1 MAIDYFNELL
11 AKYRNISY
19 PSSTQRQVDYLRNDL
34 RKDILTPQ
42 FDQARIEYQNML
54 AGTGVNRRS
63 VDATAGGEQQQII
76 INPTTGA
83 TEIVTPEYN
92 RMFRTDAT
100 DFNPGG
106 QGSFENIYDAD
117 LGKIDPR
124 TGRPKDEVTSTDT
137 GTGTVTQRTSGTE
150 GRQGRENRE
159 QQNPITHE
167 VINGV
172 AYRINKETGE
182 VEILDG
188 LDEIIANTANTF
200 VSNFT
205 LSGILAGGKS
215 YHDKMQDLKE
225 VSEDAY
231 NAVTANVREQARTAY
246 GDGYDEPSLAQN
258 LKTDFNIAKNWIGG
272 LISGDDDSDS
282 EENTPTK
289 KLSFVNGK
297 AVFTDPDEDKPQST
311 QPSNVTTTVTQGLIS
326 DQQLSNPSGG
336 GGNNQNQGG
345 YKDVPGVSRGRN
357 IHG

>member
-150 GRQGRENRE
+150 GREGRENRE
-159 QQNPITHE
+159 QQNNITHE

-172 AYRINKETGE
+172 AYRIDTETGK
-182 VEILDG
+182 VEMLDG
-188 LDEIIANTANTF
+188 LDAIIANTANTF

-272 LISGDDDSDS
+272 LISGDDDSD
-282 EENTPTK
+282 NDDITPTK

-297 AVFTDPDEDKPQST
+297 AVFTDSDEDTPQST
-311 QPSNVTTTVTQGLIS
+311 QPSNITTTITPGLIT
-326 DQQLSNPSGG
+326 DQQLTSGG
-336 GGNNQNQGG
+336 GGNQGNQNQGG
-345 YKDVPGVSRGRN
+345 YQDVAGVSRGRN

>member
-1 MAIDYFNELL
+1 MARDYFQELL
-11 AKYRNISY
+11 AKYRNIQY
-19 PSSTQRQVDYLRNDL
+19 PSTSQRQFDTLRNDL
-34 RKDILTPQ
+34 RREILTPQ
-42 FDQARIEYQNML
+42 FEQARMEYQNML

-63 VDATAGGEQQQII
+63 VDATEGGEQQQII

-150 GRQGRENRE
+150 GREGRENRE
-159 QQNPITHE
+159 QQNNITHE

-172 AYRINKETGE
+172 AYRIDTETGK
-182 VEILDG
+182 VEMLDG
-188 LDEIIANTANTF
+188 LDAIIANTANTF

-272 LISGDDDSDS
+272 LISGDDDSD
-282 EENTPTK
+282 NDDITPTK

-297 AVFTDPDEDKPQST
+297 AVFTDSDEDTPQST
-311 QPSNVTTTVTQGLIS
+311 QPSNITTTITPGLIT
-326 DQQLSNPSGG
+326 DQQLTSGG
-336 GGNNQNQGG
+336 GGNQGNQNQGG
-345 YKDVPGVSRGRN
+345 YQDVAGVSRGRN

>member
-63 VDATAGGEQQQII
+63 VDATEGGEQQQII

-150 GRQGRENRE
+150 GREGRENRE
-159 QQNPITHE
+159 QQNNITHE

-172 AYRINKETGE
+172 AYRIDTETGK
-182 VEILDG
+182 VEMLDG
-188 LDEIIANTANTF
+188 LDAIIANTANTF

-272 LISGDDDSDS
+272 LISGDDDSD
-282 EENTPTK
+282 NDDITPTK

-297 AVFTDPDEDKPQST
+297 AVFTDSDEDTPQST
-311 QPSNVTTTVTQGLIS
+311 QPSNITTTITPGLIT
-326 DQQLSNPSGG
+326 DQQLTSGG
-336 GGNNQNQGG
+336 GGNQGNQNQGG
-345 YKDVPGVSRGRN
+345 YQDVAGVSRGRN

>member
-63 VDATAGGEQQQII
+63 VDATEGGEQQQII

-92 RMFRTDAT
+92 RMFRTDST

-137 GTGTVTQRTSGTE
+137 GTGTVTQTTSDRE
-150 GRQGRENRE
+150 GREGRENRE
-159 QQNPITHE
+159 QQNNITHE

-172 AYRINKETGE
+172 AYRINKGTGE
-182 VEILDG
+182 VEMLDG
-188 LDEIIANTANTF
+188 LDAIIAQTANKF

-205 LSGILAGGKS
+205 LSGILAGSKS
-215 YHDKMQDLKE
+215 YHDKMQDLKNQ
-225 VSEDAY
+225 SEDAY
-231 NAVTANVREQARTAY
+231 NAVTANVREQARVAY
-246 GDGYDEPSLAQN
+246 GEGYDEPTLVQN

>member
-19 PSSTQRQVDYLRNDL
+19 PSSAQKQVDYLRNDL

-215 YHDKMQDLKE
+215 YHDKMQDLKK

-246 GDGYDEPSLAQN
+246 GEGYDEPTLARN

-272 LISGDDDSDS
+272 LISGDDDSDN

-289 KLSFVNGK
+289 ELSFENGK
-297 AVFTDPDEDKPQST
+297 AVFTDRSKKAPKTTTPK
-311 QPSNVTTTVTQGLIS
+311 NVTTTVTPGLIS
-326 DQQLSNPSGG
+326 DQQRSNPSGG
-336 GGNNQNQGG
+336 RGGGQGG
-345 YKDVPGVSRGRN
+345 YRDVPGVSRGMN

>member
-137 GTGTVTQRTSGTE
+137 GTGTVTQTTSDRE
-150 GRQGRENRE
+150 GREGRENRE
-159 QQNPITHE
+159 QQNNITHE

-172 AYRINKETGE
+172 AYRINKGTGE
-182 VEILDG
+182 VEMLDG
-188 LDEIIANTANTF
+188 LDAIIAQTANKF

-205 LSGILAGGKS
+205 LSGILAGSKS
-215 YHDKMQDLKE
+215 YHDKMQDLKNQ
-225 VSEDAY
+225 SEDAY
-231 NAVTANVREQARTAY
+231 NAVTANVREQARVAY
-246 GDGYDEPSLAQN
+246 GEGYDEPTLVQN